1 MTFAARRGQRE
12 QTMGSIVHL
21 ELHTRDEGG
30 ARDYYQRLCG
40 WPSQRIEAGNG
51 SYLALAFGNG
61 LGGGIVECGTQRAL
75 WLPYVG
81 VERIDQAPRARAG
94 PGRHRPPAAARGA
107 GGLAQRRAL
116 AERGRSRPLA
126 AEALAAKRPQAP

>member
-1 MTFAARRGQRE
+1 
-12 QTMGSIVHL
+12 MGSIVHL

-61 LGGGIVECGTQRAL
+61 LGGGIVVGGTQRAL
-75 WLPYVG
+75 WRPSVG
-81 VERIDQAPRARAG
+81 VARIDQAPERAHDLGATVLLPPREGPAG
-94 PGRHRPPAAARGA
+94 WRSVVRSQSGA
-107 GGLAQRRAL
+107 EVAL
-116 AERGRSRPLA
+116 WQQ
-126 AEALAAKRPQAP
+126 KH